1 MHIIIED
8 GAKVMKLNKAAQGI
22 ERPLETIFERVV
34 KEGSAGAMTFH
45 LNEIL
50 ISLCFILQNRRCW
63 TQAFLTSVRW
73 VSVSH
78 SGVVP
83 QPRPL

>member
-34 KEGSAGAMTFH
+34 KKGSAGAMTFEWNPY
-45 LNEIL
+45 LFMLYFAE
-50 ISLCFILQNRRCW
+50 
-63 TQAFLTSVRW
+63 
-73 VSVSH
+73 
-78 SGVVP
+78 
-83 QPRPL
+83 